1 LQSFAMEDSRILKYF
16 EGKTIFITGASGFLA
31 KIFLEKIL
39 RLQPKVK
46 KIFLLLRPTT
56 EKTIEERLHEE
67 IFSSELFR
75 VLNERNSPEV
85 NHVLFAKVI
94 PVCGDIVKENVGITD
109 SELRD
114 EMWGAID
121 IFVNSAATTR
131 FDERYDVALGI
142 NALGA
147 LNVEK
152 FARNCAK
159 LEMLLHVSTAF
170 VSGNKLGLIQEKPF
184 QMGETLHGATIPY
197 LDINMEKRIA
207 EERLRE
213 LQNLN
218 VTEKEIT
225 RAMRDLGI

>member
-1 LQSFAMEDSRILKYF
+1 
-16 EGKTIFITGASGFLA
+16 
-31 KIFLEKIL
+31 
-39 RLQPKVK
+39 
-46 KIFLLLRPTT
+46 
-56 EKTIEERLHEE
+56 
-67 IFSSELFR
+67 
-75 VLNERNSPEV
+75 
-85 NHVLFAKVI
+85 
-94 PVCGDIVKENVGITD
+94 
-109 SELRD
+109 ELRD

-197 LDINMEKRIA
+197 LDINMEKKIA
-207 EERLRE
+207 EERLKE

-225 RAMRDLGI
+225 RAMRDLGIQRAMMHGWPNTYSFTKAIGEMLLGNFKDKAKVVILRPTIVTSTYEEPFPGWIEGLRLAVLALITV